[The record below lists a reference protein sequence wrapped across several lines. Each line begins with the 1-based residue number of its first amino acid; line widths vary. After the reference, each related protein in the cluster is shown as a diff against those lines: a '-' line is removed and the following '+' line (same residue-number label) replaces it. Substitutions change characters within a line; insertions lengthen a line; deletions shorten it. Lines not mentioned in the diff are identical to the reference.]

1 VGFQVG
7 GGEMYSAALPCR
19 GFELFVVVLFDVPCR
34 ESEMERSWMEGFST
48 EGRLGFPIA
57 CLWL

>member
-1 VGFQVG
+1 MVERCTLLRCLG
-7 GGEMYSAALPCR
+7 
-19 GFELFVVVLFDVPCR
+19 GFEMFVAVVLFDVPCR
-34 ESEMERSWMEGFST
+34 ESEMERSWMEGVST